1 MERLKEFVRSTNLLI
16 AFIILKVITY
26 YCLIDVNIFTNP
38 LVLGSILV
46 YWVLFTHISESK
58 WKYKKWIF
66 FVLYSFFSIIMFA
79 DTMYYNYYNQTT
91 SIQQIYQ
98 VSNVAKVPNSFVATL
113 IPASFLIIWD
123 IPISL
128 YYFKKRVQELGEG
141 LLQPRSKKW
150 KRMVEGTMVVVILLV
165 AINPAQQ
172 LWLTRV
178 NTVEF
183 YSEHIKDIIS
193 VAKKA
198 VFEDLWDRKEV
209 LEAVEDA
216 TESTPAVTG
225 LSKEVKDLQ
234 GIAKGKNILVIQLE
248 AYQNFVINKEYN
260 GQELTPNLNKLIGED
275 TLYFDNYYS
284 VIGKGNTAD
293 AEFATMNSI
302 YPVIDGESYR
312 LYTSNTYNGLPWKCK
327 DAGYETYAFH
337 GNDPAFWNRQAA
349 YPYQGIDH
357 FYSIEEMDDTDIV
370 GLGVSDR
377 SMFSQMVDTL
387 SHIDGKFFAFGI
399 SLTSHHPY
407 DIGEKLQ
414 KLDILPEDQ
423 GTKFS
428 NYLQAVHYTD
438 SAIGELIQELKDA
451 GLYENTVLAFY
462 GDHHGLNCTMDDND
476 IYVSN
481 FIGREYGYEE
491 MMKVPCMI
499 HIPGMDTQKTIH
511 TLGCQVDFYPTMAYL
526 LDMQI
531 EQPYVMGQ
539 NLLVAEHGFAA
550 FTAYLFEGS
559 FAYDDILFQI
569 SREGEFEGSRAW
581 NRTTGEEVDIS
592 GYEEQYERA
601 IELKEA
607 SRQVL
612 EQDLIG
618 DYVSHHVVVEEENSD
633 SQNDEEKKE
642 EAQNESK

>member
-1 MERLKEFVRSTNLLI
+1 MERFKKFFQSTNLLLV
-16 AFIILKVITY
+16 FIIIKVITY

-38 LVLGSILV
+38 LVLGSIVV
-46 YWVLFTHISESK
+46 YWILFTHISESK

-66 FVLYSFFSIIMFA
+66 LGLYGFFSIIMFA

-113 IPASFLIIWD
+113 IPVSFLILWD
-123 IPISL
+123 IPFAL
-128 YYFKKRVQELGEG
+128 YYFKRRVQALEEG
-141 LLQPRSKKW
+141 VLIPRSRKW
-150 KRMVEGTMVVVILLV
+150 KRTVEGIMVVVILFV
-165 AINPAQQ
+165 AINPAKQ

-183 YSEHIKDIIS
+183 YSEHIKDIIN
-193 VAKKA
+193 VVQKA

-209 LEAVEDA
+209 IEAVEDA
-216 TESTPAVTG
+216 TETTPAATG
-225 LSKEVKDLQ
+225 VSKEVKDLQ

-275 TLYFDNYYS
+275 TLYFENYYS

-337 GNDPAFWNRQAA
+337 GNEGEFWNRKAA

-357 FYSIEEMDDTDIV
+357 FYSIEDMDDSDIV

-387 SHIDGKFFAFGI
+387 SKTQGNFFAFGI

-407 DIGEKLQ
+407 DIGEELQ
-414 KLDILPEDQ
+414 ELKILPEDQ
-423 GTKFS
+423 GSKFA

-438 SAIGELIQELKDA
+438 SAIGELIQQLKDA
-451 GLYENTVLAFY
+451 GLYEDTVLAFY

-476 IYVSN
+476 VYVSN
-481 FIGREYGYEE
+481 FIGKEYGYEE

-526 LDMQI
+526 LDMEI

-581 NRTTGEEVDIS
+581 NRTTGEEVYID

-612 EQDLIG
+612 EQDLIS
-618 DYVSHHVVVEEENSD
+618 DYVSHDVVVEGENSD
-633 SQNDEEKKE
+633 SDEDEEKKE
-642 EAQNESK
+642 EAQNES